1 VQEGTAGS
9 ALPGTA
15 VSRAVAE
22 DAVAVGES
30 RSWPRSRSRF
40 WARSMSLLESVA
52 ALWFSGE
59 SIACLL
65 AVTVLR
71 VLHLVASGAFIF
83 FRGGVAV
90 AASPVA
96 AAVAG
101 EGAAVAEAPA
111 VVLAAAAPVKGTA
124 VAKAAAVALAAAAPL
139 EGAAVTEAAAVVL
152 AAAASVLGFVAAVAL
167 AAAMD
172 GAAAVGPGSEA
183 CLPPCIRWA
192 PLCLLWENC
201 CFPAAEGDLLNTS
214 PRFQLNPGP
223 HTPLNTLPVYSKQV
237 GGH

>member
-1 VQEGTAGS
+1 VKEGAAGS
-9 ALPGTA
+9 ALPGTTA
-15 VSRAVAE
+15 SRAVAE

-30 RSWPRSRSRF
+30 RSRSKSRSRF
-40 WARSMSLLESVA
+40 WARSRSLLKSVE

-59 SIACLL
+59 AIACLL

-90 AASPVA
+90 AASLVA

-111 VVLAAAAPVKGTA
+111 VVLAAAAPVKGAA
-124 VAKAAAVALAAAAPL
+124 VVKAAAVALATAAPL

-172 GAAAVGPGSEA
+172 EA
-183 CLPPCIRWA
+183 
-192 PLCLLWENC
+192 
-201 CFPAAEGDLLNTS
+201 AAEGLVLRHVSSACSDK
-214 PRFQLNPGP
+214 
-223 HTPLNTLPVYSKQV
+223 PLSSLCCTVASL
-237 GGH
+237 H

>member
-1 VQEGTAGS
+1 
-9 ALPGTA
+9 
-15 VSRAVAE
+15 
-22 DAVAVGES
+22 
-30 RSWPRSRSRF
+30 
-40 WARSMSLLESVA
+40 LESVA

-59 SIACLL
+59 AIACLL

-83 FRGGVAV
+83 FQSGIAV

-111 VVLAAAAPVKGTA
+111 VVLAAAAPVKGAA

-172 GAAAVGPGSEA
+172 EAAAVGPGSEA
-183 CLPPCIRWA
+183 CLFCLFSQA
-192 PLCLLWENC
+192 SLLSLLYCCLLALGGRL
-201 CFPAAEGDLLNTS
+201 FVFFGKTVVSLQLKVTS
-214 PRFQLNPGP
+214 S
-223 HTPLNTLPVYSKQV
+223 TPPLDSS
-237 GGH
+237 